1 MAIEAQ
7 SNSVRSSLLAKIFSV
22 FTLLTAIIFTVLCS
36 LYMVIQVKEKKAY
49 LAKNLGQ
56 ETRNLAELIRL
67 PLYAENQDILRREA
81 ENAFRLPE
89 MRAVVITSAYGKV
102 LVNLH
107 SSAQVEADGII
118 SSTEPVFSGNHSL
131 SVEETLVGNTDP
143 KPVLIGSVRLDRAT
157 SDLSRDIRHF
167 VVYSAGLALICWLA
181 MLGAFYLI
189 LCKFTASF
197 NELMHGLDHMLHG
210 DYSTRIRIVSHD
222 EPARAAHALN
232 ILAEKLHDRDVETL
246 RLNNKLRESEQ
257 NLKTLLANSVR
268 DTQVRLSMASTNALL
283 FAWDI
288 DLATG
293 TISYS
298 DGVECAF
305 NSDSLSEDFFVLWKF
320 TVHIHDEDLD
330 RVKQLAARATSN
342 AGPID
347 GQFRVNVS
355 GDHYIW
361 IEVHGKV
368 ICNSQGAPVRVVGI
382 GQNISER
389 KRLEVAQRRVN
400 ALAQDLAVAEE
411 RERYRIAEELHD
423 QVGPNLLLCMMKLDS
438 LHTQLP
444 DDRYN
449 DTIES
454 IENILGGS
462 IQEIRSLTFQL
473 RPPILSTAGF
483 TPALK
488 WLASEFREKFGLE
501 VTITDNTVQL
511 LMDFGTRSTLFQV
524 VRELLLNVVKHAG
537 TNQVTITI
545 DQNSG
550 NIIVRVRDE
559 GLGFDPESKLV
570 PKSDTQGFGMFN
582 IRQKIEHVG
591 GSIWFDSRP
600 EAGTLVT
607 VTVPERDISESAGE
621 SA

>member
-1 MAIEAQ
+1 MATKAQ
-7 SNSVRSSLLAKIFSV
+7 YKSVRSSLLTKIFSV
-22 FTLLTAIIFTVLCS
+22 FTLLTAIIFILLCS

-49 LAKNLGQ
+49 ITKNLSQ
-56 ETRNLAELIRL
+56 ETRRLAESIRL
-67 PLYAENQDILRREA
+67 PLYAENQAMLRREA
-81 ENAFRLPE
+81 ENAFQLPE
-89 MRAVVITSAYGKV
+89 ITAVVITSAYGRV

-107 SSAQVEADGII
+107 SSDHAGPEGTISKTEQVL
-118 SSTEPVFSGNHSL
+118 SGNQSL
-131 SVEETLVGNTDP
+131 SVEESLISNNDP

-167 VVYSAGLALICWLA
+167 VVCSAGLALICWLV
-181 MLGAFYLI
+181 MLGTFYLI
-189 LCKFTASF
+189 LRKFTASF
-197 NELMHGLDHMLHG
+197 NELMHGLNHMLNG
-210 DYSTRIRIVSHD
+210 DYSIRIRIVSHD
-222 EPARAAHALN
+222 EPARAALALN
-232 ILAEKLHDRDVETL
+232 KLAEKLYDRDVETF
-246 RLNNKLRESEQ
+246 RLNTKLRESEQ
-257 NLKTLLANSVR
+257 NLKTLLVNSER

-288 DLATG
+288 DLTTG
-293 TISYS
+293 SISYS

-305 NSDSLSEDFFVLWKF
+305 NSDTLGKDFFVLWKF
-320 TVHIHDEDLD
+320 ALHIHDEDINL
-330 RVKQLAARATSN
+330 VEQMAVQAINK

-355 GDHYIW
+355 GETYIW
-361 IEVHGKV
+361 IEAHGKV
-368 ICNSQGAPVRVVGI
+368 VCNSQGEPVRVVGI
-382 GQNISER
+382 GQNISVR

-400 ALAQDLAVAEE
+400 TLAQDLAVAEE

-423 QVGPNLLLCMMKLDS
+423 QVGPNLLLCMMKLDA
-438 LHTQLP
+438 LRTQLH
-444 DDRYN
+444 DDTF
-449 DTIES
+449 DDLIES

-473 RPPILSTAGF
+473 RPPILSTVGF
-483 TPALK
+483 IPALK
-488 WLASEFREKFGLE
+488 WLANEFREKFGLE

-537 TNQVTITI
+537 TNQVAITI
-545 DQNSG
+545 DQDSG

-559 GLGFDPESKLV
+559 GLGFDPALNLV

-600 EAGTLVT
+600 KAGTLVT
-607 VTVPERDISESAGE
+607 VTVPERYVSESAGE